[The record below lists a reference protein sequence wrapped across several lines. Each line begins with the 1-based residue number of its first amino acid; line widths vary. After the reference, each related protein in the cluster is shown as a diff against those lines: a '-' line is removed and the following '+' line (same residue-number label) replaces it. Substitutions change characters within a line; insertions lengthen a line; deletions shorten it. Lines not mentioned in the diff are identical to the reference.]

1 MSVCG
6 DRILQSCV
14 LNTNAR
20 ACTFLKASGLS
31 TYNYLIL
38 GGRSGGEIDC
48 LLLVFGLPAV
58 VRETMPQVSKRN
70 ACTRSLAPPTFFL
83 LLLSHHHCTVGTQ
96 TSTVLYLPLYG
107 MPVFTFIIYGKN

>member
-58 VRETMPQVSKRN
+58 VRETMPLKSQN
-70 ACTRSLAPPTFFL
+70 GMHAHARSLPQLSSYFSCPTT
-83 LLLSHHHCTVGTQ
+83 TVQ
-96 TSTVLYLPLYG
+96 
-107 MPVFTFIIYGKN
+107 